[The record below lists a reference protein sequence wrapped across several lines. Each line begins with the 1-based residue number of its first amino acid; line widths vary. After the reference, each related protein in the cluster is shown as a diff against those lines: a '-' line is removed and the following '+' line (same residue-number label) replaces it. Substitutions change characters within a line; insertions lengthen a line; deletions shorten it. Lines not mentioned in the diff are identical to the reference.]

1 MYDGGKI
8 ITGLIIF
15 LVVLAF
21 PFWFNLGQAAY
32 KAPELKL
39 PKEEKECVK
48 SKQWMRENHMKLL
61 NDWRDEVVRYGKLMY
76 ISSDGK
82 EYEMS
87 LQKTCM
93 DCHTEKKEFCDKC
106 HNTASVSP
114 YCWDC
119 HVAPEE
125 VSNGQ

>member
-15 LVVLAF
+15 LIVLTF
-21 PFWFNLGQAAY
+21 PFWFNLGQASY
-32 KAPELKL
+32 EAPELQL
-39 PKEEKECVK
+39 PDDEKECVE
-48 SKQWMRENHMKLL
+48 STQWIRENHMELL
-61 NDWRDEVVRYGKLMY
+61 NDWRDEVVRSGKLMY

-93 DCHTEKKEFCDKC
+93 DCHTDKEEFCDKC